1 MWGLKVKYNMFMGLQ
16 YQKKEEN
23 ENTEGTETGLK
34 NTCVFRIWLPNDYIQ
49 RTTNQNTTFLI
60 LCIKNISCETLVS
73 SNYAQRNN

>member
-34 NTCVFRIWLPNDYIQ
+34 KKCVLEFDYPMTIFIELQIKIQ
-49 RTTNQNTTFLI
+49 PF
-60 LCIKNISCETLVS
+60 
-73 SNYAQRNN
+73 

>member
-1 MWGLKVKYNMFMGLQ
+1 MWGLRVKYNIFLGLQ
-16 YQKKEEN
+16 YQKKKEN

-34 NTCVFRIWLPNDYIQ
+34 KNCVYRIWLPNDYIQ